1 MSTLA
6 VDKATNVAGTA
17 YYDLMDFDTVKS
29 ATTTAVDFTGIP
41 SWVRRV
47 TVTLIDVSGSGT
59 SVFLVRLGTS
69 VGITSTGYVGATGTS
84 GGNTSVTTGFGL
96 NHSVAATDTT
106 SGNLI
111 IVNPTGNTWIA
122 SGNFS
127 KGGIVANG
135 AGSVTLGSVLTQ
147 LRLTTTNGTDTFD
160 AGGSINLLYEGYNV

>member
-6 VDKATNVAGTA
+6 VDRATNLAGTA
-17 YYDLMDFDTVKS
+17 FYNLMDFDTVKS
-29 ATTTAVDFTGIP
+29 ATGTSVDFTGIP

-47 TVTLIDVSGSGT
+47 TVTLIDVSGSGS

-69 VGITSTGYVGATGTS
+69 AGITTTGYVGATAGA
-84 GGNTSVTTGFGL
+84 GGNTSATAGIPL
-96 NHSVAATDTT
+96 NHAVGSADTT

-111 IVNPTGNTWIA
+111 IINPTGNTWIA
-122 SGNFS
+122 GGSFS
-127 KGGIVANG
+127 RGGGAVTG

-160 AGGSINLLYEGYNV
+160 AGSINLLYEGYNV